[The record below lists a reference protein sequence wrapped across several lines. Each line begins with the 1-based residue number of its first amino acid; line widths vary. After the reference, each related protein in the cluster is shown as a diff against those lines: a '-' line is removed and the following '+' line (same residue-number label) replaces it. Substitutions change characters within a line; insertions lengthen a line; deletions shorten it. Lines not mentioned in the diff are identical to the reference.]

1 LKEEENGWIS
11 QGNGLREK
19 EKASLGSG
27 QGVGTPHVLV
37 GVVGVERDATSSQ
50 LGPEQ
55 EFLLHNYLCTVDEW
69 KKNMA
74 KI

>member
-1 LKEEENGWIS
+1 M
-11 QGNGLREK
+11 REK

-37 GVVGVERDATSSQ
+37 GVVGVERDATSSE
-50 LGPEQ
+50 LVPEQ
-55 EFLLHNYLCTVDEW
+55 EFLLHNYSIVEW